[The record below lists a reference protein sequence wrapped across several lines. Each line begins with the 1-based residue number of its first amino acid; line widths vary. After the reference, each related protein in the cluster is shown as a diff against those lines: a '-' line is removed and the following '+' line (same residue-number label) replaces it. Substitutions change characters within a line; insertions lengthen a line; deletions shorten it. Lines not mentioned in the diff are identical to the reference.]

1 MEPVSVFETANAAE
15 AHLIC
20 SRLRAAGI
28 PAIVQNE
35 LSAMIGGGLSLEPA
49 GIRIEVPATQA
60 AAARE
65 LLGETGE

>member
-1 MEPVSVFETANAAE
+1 AE

-65 LLGETGE
+65 LLGEPGE

>member
-1 MEPVSVFETANAAE
+1 MEPVSVFITANAAE

-20 SRLRAAGI
+20 SRLRATGI

-65 LLGETGE
+65 LLGEPGE

>member
-1 MEPVSVFETANAAE
+1 MEPVSVFKTANAVE

-35 LSAMIGGGLSLEPA
+35 LSAMIGGGISLEPD
-49 GIRIEVPATQA
+49 GIRIEVPASQA
-60 AAARE
+60 AAASE
-65 LLGETGE
+65 LLRESRG

>member
-1 MEPVSVFETANAAE
+1 MDPVPIFKATNAAE
-15 AHLIC
+15 VQLTC

-35 LSAMIGGGLSLEPA
+35 LSSIIGGGLSFDPD
-49 GIRIEVPATQA
+49 GIRIEVPASRA

-65 LLGETGE
+65 LLAESRE